1 MKALKYMMMGM
12 LVSLTASC
20 GNDWLDVESST
31 KIPTETAIQNLD
43 DVEYSLNGI
52 YDVMRST
59 NYYSGR
65 MIYYGDVTGDDAQS
79 IKTGKRTTSY
89 YMLDYTKDSGPSSHW
104 SYAYKIIQNCNIIL
118 SQIDG
123 LDVSE
128 DDTEYFNDLKGPVKE
143 GVAGGLTALVQNGL
157 IPADKIPTLQGLL
170 NPMMDADWFLKVQDQ
185 SLGFV
190 GGEVT
195 VPIWMGGK
203 INAANRAAR
212 INEKTAVAQGNQTRN
227 ALISELVERYFG
239 LALATQVVAVRQ
251 QVVDGVRRHLE
262 DARALERNGMIAQT
276 ERLYV
281 EFKMAEA
288 ERELA
293 NAKLQAETIASA
305 LSNTLGRESDW
316 RPVTAMFLLAKV
328 EDLAYY
334 QDLAQA
340 RNPLL
345 SQVSLKRELAQE
357 GVRAQRA
364 DFLPQVAAIGG
375 GSFYNYQVAGLV
387 PRWAVGVGVN
397 IKIFDGLNR
406 EYKYSAAKQTV
417 RRVGELQN
425 KAGKDIAVLV
435 EKLYNQMMNYHN
447 QMTSIDASL
456 KFAEEYLRMKNAA
469 FLEGM
474 SSSSDLIDAELNLAG
489 VRTERLQAAYNYDLL
504 LARLLE
510 AAGISD
516 EYPSYARRNDA
527 QAVLF
532 DGSRSGN

>member
-1 MKALKYMMMGM
+1 MKIAVKIAFMAAATIPAAASAQEAGRMLSLDEAVAVTLTENPALKAAAYEER
-12 LVSLTASC
+12 AAQQQRRA
-20 GNDWLDVESST
+20 
-31 KIPTETAIQNLD
+31 AIGL
-43 DVEYSLNGI
+43 
-52 YDVMRST
+52 
-59 NYYSGR
+59 R
-65 MIYYGDVTGDDAQS
+65 MPQINVTGA
-79 IKTGKRTTSY
+79 
-89 YMLDYTKDSGPSSHW
+89 
-104 SYAYKIIQNCNIIL
+104 YAYMAKDIGF
-118 SQIDG
+118 D
-123 LDVSE
+123 
-128 DDTEYFNDLKGPVKE
+128 FNDLKGPVKE

-190 GGEVT
+190 GGQVS
-195 VPIWMGGK
+195 VPIWLGGK

-212 INEKTAVAQGNQTRN
+212 INERTAEEQGNQTRN

-239 LALATQVVAVRQ
+239 LALAMQVVEVRR

-262 DARALERNGMIAQT
+262 DAVALEKNGMIAQS

-293 NAKLQAETIASA
+293 NAELQAQTIASA
-305 LSNTLGRESDW
+305 LNSTLGQDNAW
-316 RPVTAMFLLAKV
+316 QPVTSMFIVDRV
-328 EDLAYY
+328 EEVAYY
-334 QDLAQA
+334 QDLAQD

-345 SQVSLKRELAQE
+345 NQVSLKRQLAEE

-417 RRVGELQN
+417 RRVGALQN
-425 KAGKDIAVLV
+425 KAGKDISVLV
-435 EKLYNQMMNYHN
+435 EKLYNQMMNYRN

-456 KFAEEYLRMKNAA
+456 AFAEEYLRMKNAA

-474 SSSSDLIDAELNLAG
+474 SSSTDLIDAELNLAG
-489 VRTERLQAAYNYDLL
+489 VRTERLQAAYNFDLL
-504 LARLLE
+504 LAQLLE

-516 EYPSYARRNDA
+516 EFSAYARRADA
-527 QAVLF
+527 RPILF
-532 DGSRSGN
+532 DKK

>member
-1 MKALKYMMMGM
+1 MSEMSSPPEEILQENLYLPNKRMNSMKIAVTIAFMAVATIPAAVSAQEAGQMLSLDEAVAVTLTENPALKAAAYEERAAQQQRRAAIG
-12 LVSLTASC
+12 LRIPQISLTGA
-20 GNDWLDVESST
+20 
-31 KIPTETAIQNLD
+31 
-43 DVEYSLNGI
+43 
-52 YDVMRST
+52 
-59 NYYSGR
+59 
-65 MIYYGDVTGDDAQS
+65 
-79 IKTGKRTTSY
+79 
-89 YMLDYTKDSGPSSHW
+89 
-104 SYAYKIIQNCNIIL
+104 YAYMAKDIGF
-118 SQIDG
+118 D
-123 LDVSE
+123 
-128 DDTEYFNDLKGPVKE
+128 FNDLKGPVKE
-143 GVAGGLTALVQNGL
+143 GVTGGLSALVQNGL
-157 IPADKIPTLQGLL
+157 LPADKIPTLQGLL
-170 NPMMDADWFLKVQDQ
+170 NPMMNADWFLKVQDQ

-190 GGEVT
+190 GGQVS
-195 VPIWMGGK
+195 VPIWMGGR

-262 DARALERNGMIAQT
+262 DARALERNGMIAQS
-276 ERLYV
+276 ELLYV

-293 NAKLQAETIASA
+293 NAKLQVETVASA

-316 RPVTAMFLLAKV
+316 RPVTAMFLLEKV

-345 SQVSLKRELAQE
+345 NQVSLKHELARE
-357 GVRAQRA
+357 GMRAQRA

-397 IKIFDGLNR
+397 IKLFDGLNR
-406 EYKYSAAKQTV
+406 EYRYSAARQTV
-417 RRVGELQN
+417 RRVGELQK
-425 KAGKDIAVLV
+425 KAGKEIEVLV
-435 EKLYNQMMNYHN
+435 EKLYNQMMNYRN
-447 QMTSIDASL
+447 QITSIDASL

-474 SSSSDLIDAELNLAG
+474 SSSTDLIDAELNLAG
-489 VRTERLQAAYNYDLL
+489 VRTQRLQAAYNYDLL
-504 LARLLE
+504 LAQLLE

-527 QAVLF
+527 RVVLF
-532 DGSRSGN
+532 DKK

>member
-1 MKALKYMMMGM
+1 MKIAVKIAFMAAATIPAAASAQEAGRMLSLDEAVAVTLTENPALKAAAYEER
-12 LVSLTASC
+12 AAQQQRRA
-20 GNDWLDVESST
+20 
-31 KIPTETAIQNLD
+31 AIGL
-43 DVEYSLNGI
+43 
-52 YDVMRST
+52 
-59 NYYSGR
+59 R
-65 MIYYGDVTGDDAQS
+65 MPQINVTGA
-79 IKTGKRTTSY
+79 
-89 YMLDYTKDSGPSSHW
+89 
-104 SYAYKIIQNCNIIL
+104 YAYMAKDIGF
-118 SQIDG
+118 D
-123 LDVSE
+123 
-128 DDTEYFNDLKGPVKE
+128 FNDLKGPVKE

-157 IPADKIPTLQGLL
+157 PADKIPTLQGLL

-305 LSNTLGRESDW
+305 LSNTLGHESDW

-435 EKLYNQMMNYHN
+435 EKLYNQMMNYRN

>member
-1 MKALKYMMMGM
+1 MKIAVKIAFMAAATIPAAASAQEAGRMLSLDEAVAVTLTENPALKAAAYEER
-12 LVSLTASC
+12 AAQQQRRA
-20 GNDWLDVESST
+20 
-31 KIPTETAIQNLD
+31 AIGL
-43 DVEYSLNGI
+43 
-52 YDVMRST
+52 
-59 NYYSGR
+59 R
-65 MIYYGDVTGDDAQS
+65 MPQINVTGA
-79 IKTGKRTTSY
+79 
-89 YMLDYTKDSGPSSHW
+89 
-104 SYAYKIIQNCNIIL
+104 YAYMAKDIGFDFNEMKGPAKDLAGKILGSGIITDPAIIQGI
-118 SQIDG
+118 
-123 LDVSE
+123 
-128 DDTEYFNDLKGPVKE
+128 
-143 GVAGGLTALVQNGL
+143 
-157 IPADKIPTLQGLL
+157 QGLL

>member
-1 MKALKYMMMGM
+1 MKKVTLVM
-12 LVSLTASC
+12 LALTAVMQLPAQEQGRTLSLEEALEMTLSD
-20 GNDWLDVESST
+20 N
-31 KIPTETAIQNLD
+31 PAIRAAEFNRRAAQQERRAAIGLRMPQI
-43 DVEYSLNGI
+43 GI
-52 YDVMRST
+52 
-59 NYYSGR
+59 
-65 MIYYGDVTGDDAQS
+65 TG
-79 IKTGKRTTSY
+79 
-89 YMLDYTKDSGPSSHW
+89 
-104 SYAYKIIQNCNIIL
+104 SYAYLGKDIE
-118 SQIDG
+118 ID
-123 LDVSE
+123 LNNMK
-128 DDTEYFNDLKGPVKE
+128 TP
-143 GVAGGLTALVQNGL
+143 VQNLAGQIL
-157 IPADKIPTLQGLL
+157 QSGMIPSDYIPSISQMLSGAMAASWALPLQ
-170 NPMMDADWFLKVQDQ
+170 DR

-190 GGEVT
+190 GGDVT
-195 VPIWMGGK
+195 VPLWMGGK

-212 INEKTAVAQGNQTRN
+212 INEQTARSQGIQQRN
-227 ALISELVERYFG
+227 ALVSELVERYYG
-239 LALATQVVAVRQ
+239 LALARQVVVVRQ

-435 EKLYNQMMNYHN
+435 EKLYNQMMNYRN

>member
-1 MKALKYMMMGM
+1 MKIAVGIALTAAAFATIVPLSAQEIKQTLSLDEAIAVTLTENPAMKAAEFEEKAATQERRAAIGLRMP
-12 LVSLTASC
+12 
-20 GNDWLDVESST
+20 
-31 KIPTETAIQNLD
+31 KI
-43 DVEYSLNGI
+43 S
-52 YDVMRST
+52 
-59 NYYSGR
+59 
-65 MIYYGDVTGDDAQS
+65 VTGA
-79 IKTGKRTTSY
+79 
-89 YMLDYTKDSGPSSHW
+89 
-104 SYAYKIIQNCNIIL
+104 YAYLGKDIGF
-118 SQIDG
+118 D
-123 LDVSE
+123 
-128 DDTEYFNDLKGPVKE
+128 FNEMKGPAKNL
-143 GVAGGLTALVQNGL
+143 AGQLLGSGL
-157 IPADKIPTLQGLL
+157 IPPEAIPSINGLL
-170 NPMMDADWFLKVQDQ
+170 NPLMNADWFLTVQDR

-195 VPIWMGGK
+195 MPIWLGGK

-212 INEKTAVAQGNQTRN
+212 INERTAAEQGNQTRN

-239 LALATQVVAVRQ
+239 LALAMQVVEVRR

-262 DARALERNGMIAQT
+262 DAIALEKNGMIAQS

-305 LSNTLGRESDW
+305 LSNTLGRDNAW
-316 RPVTAMFLLAKV
+316 QPVTSMFMIDKI
-328 EDLAYY
+328 EDLEYY
-334 QDLAQA
+334 KDLAQD

-345 SQVSLKRELAQE
+345 NQVSLKRQLAEE

-375 GSFYNYQVAGLV
+375 GSFYNYQVSGIV

-406 EYKYSAAKQTV
+406 EYKYSAAKQTA
-417 RRVGELQN
+417 RRVGALQN
-425 KAGKDIAVLV
+425 KAGKDISVLV
-435 EKLYNQMMNYHN
+435 EKLYNQMMNYRN

-456 KFAEEYLRMKNAA
+456 NFAEEYLRMKNAA

-489 VRTERLQAAYNYDLL
+489 VRTERLQAAYNFDLL
-504 LARLLE
+504 LAQLLE
-510 AAGISD
+510 TAGISD
-516 EYPSYARRNDA
+516 EFSAYARRTDA
-527 QAVLF
+527 RPILF
-532 DGSRSGN
+532 DKK